1 MSANMIAIAST
12 GLKAARAAL
21 EVTSQNI
28 ANAGTDGYVRRSVA
42 LTEQSANNL
51 RASYGEVT
59 QLGVRVSGI
68 TRNVSAF
75 SQSEVRRTTSDAA
88 RADTLVDGLTNLS
101 DTADNSASLPPSRIS
116 SRRCRK

>member
-1 MSANMIAIAST
+1 
-12 GLKAARAAL
+12 
-21 EVTSQNI
+21 
-28 ANAGTDGYVRRSVA
+28 
-42 LTEQSANNL
+42 
-51 RASYGEVT
+51 VT

-101 DTADNSASLPPSRIS
+101 DTADNSSVFTAITNFQSALSQMTSSPANLAARQCRRSRAHHGA
-116 SRRCRK
+116 KL

>member
-1 MSANMIAIAST
+1 MSANMIAIASNR
-12 GLKAARAAL
+12 KPPAIRAAL
-21 EVTSQNI
+21 EVTSEHRH
-28 ANAGTDGYVRRSVA
+28 AGTDGYVRRSVA

-75 SQSEVRRTTSDAA
+75 SQSEVRRTASDAA
-88 RADTLVDGLTNLS
+88 RADTLVDG
-101 DTADNSASLPPSRIS
+101 
-116 SRRCRK
+116 